1 MEASRLDSTVGDT
14 GIVVPDVLIG
24 DQLSAGSLRNP
35 LADDQV
41 YTKLKRNKHFEA
53 KPSVIHF
60 AGFTL
65 NTVQQRVI
73 KLVNVGKITK
83 RVHILPATTTHFSIL
98 YDKRGRVPPGMCEE
112 IVVQFMPTEWRYYY
126 DCIRIHSED
135 ENILVP
141 IHAYP
146 SVAQISAP
154 LKLSHTER
162 NAPAGPFGPGDV
174 PGYFPTKVDFGIC
187 MLCKRVER
195 VVPIRNDTG
204 ASFEF
209 SIDVL
214 HSHPDLDV
222 QPSRGTVPAHGVAEV
237 IISYTPTRMATVQL
251 VLEVNVSQFSFKP
264 TRCLVLG
271 SSGPGQEKQKAMD
284 TVRHSLILAGREDL
298 LGTLMDYSTPPELRE
313 GRADLTLVH
322 DEAKGFKEK
331 VERIKAARIPGAP
344 IVMHRAEP
352 PAKME
357 EEMIDGLRFPEQL
370 RTRAA
375 TQHVLGQVVGK
386 LSYKELRKQ
395 MEESGDVNVE
405 GKEILDQK
413 AKANKSIQWYE
424 EERMQPGGF
433 LDVEEEYGE
442 ECASQVAE
450 FKFGN
455 ELVMREE
462 YDRAKQVKWF
472 PAIGDDPPK
481 AEELASVEERRE
493 ARRVARSR
501 NTRARLR
508 AAPATEADALRR
520 VEHVLGRVPPL
531 EPTFDQYL
539 NDAWT
544 VRKEVT
550 EAFRREVHVLIVRNR
565 VKRRLAAIRHK
576 LDLVGGASAQA
587 VEAILSA
594 ESAPP
599 TAQGD
604 GRDKNDSMGLSRI
617 KENKVVSYTFP
628 LYRDGNFR
636 DRGVV
641 KVSQADV
648 IEDWDFVDLR
658 VPQTAAL
665 LQYIAQPLVPTPVQ
679 VPLEPHRALRGGAYD
694 ELGVRGAR
702 GSAEPPAS
710 AARPGS
716 ALQPPPEGEE
726 GEAEKAPPAPETLPM
741 PRCCLEPP
749 QDSPPISRA
758 LASTRGP
765 EEGRAQRAV
774 YDPPVGLDETATD
787 FALRPFPRIVG
798 DAALASTSGLQA
810 SERGNRHK
818 KAIFGQLI
826 ENILVAEPEAPGM
839 NTLRSMRNGNG
850 DIAPRLSSKWLP
862 RRELPR
868 VLHTELPRPM
878 MGSDAA
884 DGMSEGEEDANDPD
898 AVPEPSVV
906 IPPPS
911 AASIRAEFT
920 LPPLG
925 EEAVA
930 AVADDAAA
938 AVPPPVTDPAEPTQV
953 GIGLDPMGLDL
964 RVPLNAR
971 ALHQRDLELEVCD
984 QRRVLES
991 RLREALQEQGKL
1003 IPGDGHVIP
1012 IEPSIREP
1020 SRLDWIMSK
1029 LPEQEQFNATMT
1041 FGE

>member
-1 MEASRLDSTVGDT
+1 MDDSMEASRLDSTVGDT

-222 QPSRGTVPAHGVAEV
+222 QPSRGTVPAHGVAEGIISYTPTRMATVQLVLEVNGTVPAHGVAEGIISYTLTRMATVQLGTVPAHGVAEV

-331 VERIKAARIPGAP
+331 VERIKAARIPGA
-344 IVMHRAEP
+344 IVMHRAEPPARMEEEIIHGFRFPAEP

-442 ECASQVAE
+442 ECASQWYEEERMQPGGFLDVEEEYGEECARSVAE

-455 ELVMREE
+455 ELVMREEYDRAKQFGNAVVMREE

-508 AAPATEADALRR
+508 AAPATEADAL
-520 VEHVLGRVPPL
+520 
-531 EPTFDQYL
+531 
-539 NDAWT
+539 
-544 VRKEVT
+544 
-550 EAFRREVHVLIVRNR
+550 
-565 VKRRLAAIRHK
+565 
-576 LDLVGGASAQA
+576 
-587 VEAILSA
+587 
-594 ESAPP
+594 
-599 TAQGD
+599 
-604 GRDKNDSMGLSRI
+604 
-617 KENKVVSYTFP
+617 
-628 LYRDGNFR
+628 
-636 DRGVV
+636 
-641 KVSQADV
+641 
-648 IEDWDFVDLR
+648 
-658 VPQTAAL
+658 
-665 LQYIAQPLVPTPVQ
+665 
-679 VPLEPHRALRGGAYD
+679 
-694 ELGVRGAR
+694 
-702 GSAEPPAS
+702 
-710 AARPGS
+710 
-716 ALQPPPEGEE
+716 
-726 GEAEKAPPAPETLPM
+726 
-741 PRCCLEPP
+741 
-749 QDSPPISRA
+749 
-758 LASTRGP
+758 
-765 EEGRAQRAV
+765 
-774 YDPPVGLDETATD
+774 
-787 FALRPFPRIVG
+787 
-798 DAALASTSGLQA
+798 
-810 SERGNRHK
+810 
-818 KAIFGQLI
+818 
-826 ENILVAEPEAPGM
+826 
-839 NTLRSMRNGNG
+839 
-850 DIAPRLSSKWLP
+850 
-862 RRELPR
+862 
-868 VLHTELPRPM
+868 
-878 MGSDAA
+878 
-884 DGMSEGEEDANDPD
+884 
-898 AVPEPSVV
+898 
-906 IPPPS
+906 
-911 AASIRAEFT
+911 
-920 LPPLG
+920 
-925 EEAVA
+925 
-930 AVADDAAA
+930 
-938 AVPPPVTDPAEPTQV
+938 
-953 GIGLDPMGLDL
+953 
-964 RVPLNAR
+964 
-971 ALHQRDLELEVCD
+971 
-984 QRRVLES
+984 
-991 RLREALQEQGKL
+991 
-1003 IPGDGHVIP
+1003 
-1012 IEPSIREP
+1012 
-1020 SRLDWIMSK
+1020 
-1029 LPEQEQFNATMT
+1029 
-1041 FGE
+1041 